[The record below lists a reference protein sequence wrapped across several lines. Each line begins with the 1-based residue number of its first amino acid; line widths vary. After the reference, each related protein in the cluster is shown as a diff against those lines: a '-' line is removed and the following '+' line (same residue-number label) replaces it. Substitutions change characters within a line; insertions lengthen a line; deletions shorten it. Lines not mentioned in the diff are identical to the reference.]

1 MLRASGHDVDDVSP
15 SMLQLPHQDAV
26 DFSFSSS
33 SISSSSISSSSI
45 SISSSFNYSFVGLFI
60 NSFFIRLLHI
70 IRQQKTAAA
79 SVIKYLLKAMSVI
92 ICCSIR
98 QSLITAAS
106 LV

>member
-33 SISSSSISSSSI
+33 SISSSSIS
-45 SISSSFNYSFVGLFI
+45 ISSSFDYSFVGLFI

-79 SVIKYLLKAMSVI
+79 SVIKYLLQAMSVI